1 MTVDNP
7 ELEQLKAADPVDQPL
22 AVLKLSADI
31 ASHVLIEAW
40 DSKEAIQSYNQYLAN
55 PEYENVLKASKA
67 YFTDKLQDRAVNTKI
82 GIVRISSKSKGKI
95 HDRMRD
101 VKYLAIPFIPEILLT
116 GEVGDFVPLHKD
128 RTDSAEGFFEFVK
141 IVDLESFKVLI
152 RLKVSQ
158 DSHGNLLYFLAAQ
171 KNKNPNDHIT
181 SSKLHGANPGSE
193 EHGFDSITLADS
205 TSQTGEEINIEFVEV
220 HDAAGKVVTL
230 EQLLEVLGIKG
241 FDSLNNSIDRFA
253 NQAATSTENDLA
265 EPTPG
270 QLITGQYQKGELRLA
285 GLAIEI
291 ENPAG
296 SVRKGVAADGKAW
309 ESQMTAHYG
318 YLANTI
324 GVDGDELD
332 VFVKAGT
339 SPDWNGTVYVVNQVD
354 PLTAK
359 FDEHKLVLGADSQQ
373 EAEAIYLS
381 NYEEGWQGLG
391 SIKAISI
398 QILKERINNGGTE
411 TMFDSAYVEALYAV
425 TDEDIKSSP
434 ETAVSLLNT
443 CCQIWEGLSNSNGNS
458 QGILKGRNVSV
469 KTAKGTK
476 ISTVLAVVEAA
487 SLITS
492 HDGMGAKN
500 PAFPQELQ
508 PRDRGR
514 EASQAWVQKVA
525 ANLDPDSLGRTT
537 RADTGAPIIGP
548 DMVVESGNGRTM
560 AINLAYARGQAE
572 DYRNWLIEEADYLGF
587 KAELVANFTQPVLV
601 RLRESDIDR
610 VAFTVEANQDDKLSL
625 SATERAKSDAK
636 RIDNNLI
643 QLFMPGED
651 GDLLA
656 GSNQKFIQGF
666 LKSLGDTESAQY
678 VTTDGKPT
686 QSLVARIKAA
696 VFQKAYGDER
706 LLEMVADQTRPE
718 IQNVLNAL
726 NVAAPKFIESQAF
739 DRAKTEDLSSSI
751 VDSIELSMDQKV
763 VSAIIEATNVV
774 LAAKADSQ
782 DVAEYVKQQGLFGDL
797 PSGVAEIAV
806 FISQNGRSSK
816 KLALFFKAMATY
828 IEQYMVEQQN
838 HGLFGDSEPL
848 KINAVIGHAIQKM
861 KNEYGDNVNLS
872 MFDAIDSE
880 MTALSAEQFHANLK
894 ARLQQ
899 MAATNIDEPMA
910 MPGANYAI
918 LTSAT
923 DPLVILEYA
932 YHVLLHRE
940 DPFSDDPNAI
950 NYRYKDTGYIAGAKK
965 ELALAMIR
973 DACKSG
979 QRLRVTDIDF
989 AALEENPRLAAKT
1002 IIKSNLFGKTDWQA
1016 LQEAGMDP
1024 AAGFLIEKIYASIG
1038 TEPTNALPAPVV
1050 KSIASDYVQVKQIS
1064 DIDRTSDDAL
1074 AQTRKDYARGL
1085 ETIRDFLEKAK
1096 TVEDV
1101 LQVLKDIREEL
1112 NGTQLDAEQS
1122 QAVVLLYIEYKK
1134 KDEAAKAAKKAESDL
1149 YQKFYDLR
1157 HQLNI
1162 VSNDRDS
1169 RVKRKWKPDPELE
1182 SKYTE
1187 LAGQVDLAEQAYKNY
1202 REEHP
1207 ELKTQER
1214 DVDGGIAYKNELEW
1228 EAYQFKKQIREY
1240 ERQGKVNNILN
1251 NPATRAW
1258 LSLGERFLAVVN
1270 YRGYYG
1276 SKTFAGHV
1284 TNAKTGKVKDW
1295 QWADKE
1301 KPKEPKPATKQEISF
1316 QLRIADSFERIGGK
1330 PVNVDST
1337 LALEQLVGLR
1347 AVQSGNWVLKDPNS
1361 AKFHVEQTAAAMSDM
1376 ADVLG
1381 IDVNLLGFG
1390 GRLGLAF
1397 GARGRGGKG
1406 AAAAHYEPV
1415 QRVMNI
1421 TKMRGGGA
1429 LGHEWFHAFDDV
1441 LTEMVTGKTGQVGQ
1455 FASLNSTLLPTA
1467 SLQIAMQNLLSAM
1480 LAGQVRLSQRFVY
1493 TGADVA
1499 EAKYNI
1505 SPEGRRWVSNQG
1517 LFIRTF
1523 DNATDAVLAYD
1534 EKYGGQI
1541 TKRNFKDHLRW
1552 RKMAVAYFH
1561 KGELGPKDTA
1571 MAVLKTGELRSNFAS
1586 EASILDRNVFGKYW
1600 SSIPEMSARAFQS
1613 YLEDK
1618 LASQNRK
1625 NDYLSVFADNKF
1637 HVDPLFGEM
1646 KPYPEGEERTRINA
1660 AFDALFEVI
1669 RTEKVFENA
1678 VNDQA
1683 LMDSIFGNQQAAFDS
1698 WLADGHY
1705 EQISIGELKQHP
1717 LVNRLKEKQPAKNAP
1732 ILVQQTHSGNLLLI
1746 VGVKVLEQLE
1756 IQGDEFVPAI
1766 ILDVREGFNDKVL
1779 QKVLSK
1785 YTGSLDAK
1793 IFAADAEQLVEQLSV
1808 NSLHGFDSVSMIEIE
1823 ELKQEQDP
1831 VAVLRACLAI
1841 ISQMDIGV
1849 EKLPIEKLLAK
1860 HDQFIRLAQEG
1871 KITVEE
1877 WKQNYYTFLDNIE
1890 VLQDYLNSQKVKE
1903 LLDLGGAYFTSRYR
1917 GEKKDRIV
1925 KALVQ
1930 NYLQEYSLNSVVS
1943 YTWGQTFEDAIKEII
1958 ENGTQQ
1964 NIDDY
1969 AKEYA
1974 DLLQEHQDKIAG
1986 MEDPQTLDDF
1996 QRLLSVQRQEGLT
2009 FNQFYLGLTPE
2020 QRARMDILSA
2030 ELSAGKKEA
2039 ERKAQS
2045 VNYSGEVAGAT
2056 IHATQHTR
2064 DGHDIWTVVLDKR
2077 LEREDYQAAVG
2088 NAKRL
2093 NGYYSSYRGGGAIPG
2108 FVFRSEEEAKAFV
2121 ALVAGD
2127 AQGAQA
2133 LVDQQQSVYE
2143 DNKAQSTIER
2153 LRSMADSLEQR
2164 SSEELDS
2171 KRKVNTARRL
2181 RMARAIEDR
2190 SRANIADAETMRNLS
2205 SAIENKSVK
2214 FLGNLRARTQLDFM
2228 NSMLRRAK
2236 WKEKQAN
2243 PDKCTELEGSGVK
2256 YPPLT
2261 TDTASYVEFPN
2272 FGLYRSEWAI
2282 IGRQLVEN
2290 KGTKQI
2296 GANLLKIAD
2305 DMTKEYLSWLKT
2317 NYMQVTTTK
2326 GDGSAAIYE
2335 ASKAE
2340 IEYAIQRA
2348 GKKGKVVPY
2357 QVKRGIYAIILA
2369 PELAKERGLWM
2380 GDDDKLIQVNADF
2393 GNQIIDAI
2401 KKAGINMPWQLQ
2413 VAQDQ
2418 QNALTRLGITSPA
2431 MLRAALREFISLK
2444 VAPQEPDEIKELERD
2459 MIGREKDGLDFFPT
2473 PDSAAMDMIQMAQL
2487 GPDMKVLEPSAG
2499 MGHIAEKIRAAGVEP
2514 DVIEYSGP
2522 RRELLE
2528 KKGFTVIGEDFM
2540 RVTQDTMVDDEPI
2553 GLYDRIIM
2561 NPPFSNRQD
2570 AEHVQHAYDL
2580 LKPGG
2585 RIVAIMGEGVFYGQD
2600 GKAKAFRNWLDSVNG
2615 ESEKLPDKTFM
2626 DASLPVTTG
2635 ANARIVVIRK

>member
-7 ELEQLKAADPVDQPL
+7 ESSELELLKAAEPSDQPL
-22 AVLKLSADI
+22 AVLKLSAEI
-31 ASHVLIEAW
+31 ASHTLIEAW
-40 DSKEAIQSYNQYLAN
+40 DSKEAIQTYNQYLAN

-82 GIVRISSKSKGKI
+82 GLVRISSKSKGKI

-101 VKYLAIPFIPEILLT
+101 VKYLAIPFIPEILLA
-116 GEVGDFVPLHKD
+116 GDVGDFVPLHKD
-128 RTDSAEGFFEFVK
+128 RTDSAEGFYEFVK
-141 IVDLESFKVLI
+141 LVDLEAFKVLV

-181 SSKLHGANPGSE
+181 SSGLHGANPGSVE
-193 EHGFDSITLADS
+193 NGFDAISHEDS

-220 HDAAGKVVTL
+220 QDATGKVVPMD
-230 EQLLEVLGIKG
+230 QLLEVLGIKG
-241 FDSLNNSIDRFA
+241 FDHVNNPSVDPFA
-253 NQAATSTENDLA
+253 NQAATSSDTDLPQ
-265 EPTPG
+265 PTPG
-270 QLITGQYQKGELRLA
+270 QLIAGHYTKGEFHLA

-296 SVRKGVAADGKAW
+296 SVRKGVAVDGVAW

-339 SPDWNGTVYVVNQVD
+339 SPDWNGTVYVVKQVD
-354 PLTAK
+354 PLTGK
-359 FDEHKLVLGADSQQ
+359 FDEHKLVFGADSQVD
-373 EAEAIYLS
+373 AESIYLS
-381 NYEEGWQGLG
+381 NYEDGWQGLG
-391 SIKAISI
+391 SIKPISI
-398 QILKERINNGGTE
+398 QLLKERINNGGTE
-411 TMFDSAYVEALYAV
+411 IMFDSTNVEALYAL
-425 TDEDIKSSP
+425 TDEEIKSSP

-443 CCQIWEGLSNSNGNS
+443 CCLIWEGLSNNNGNS
-458 QGILKGRNVSV
+458 QGFIKGRNVTV

-476 ISTVLAVVEAA
+476 ISTVLAVVEAT

-572 DYRNWLIEEADYLGF
+572 EYRKWLIEEADYLGF
-587 KAELVANFTQPVLV
+587 KAELVAKFTQPVLV

-636 RIDNNLI
+636 RIDDNLI

-751 VDSIELSMDQKV
+751 VDSIELSMDQQV
-763 VSAIIEATNVV
+763 VDAIIEATNVV
-774 LAAKADSQ
+774 LAAKSDNQ

-797 PSGVAEIAV
+797 PEGVAEIAV

-848 KINAVIGHAIQKM
+848 KINAVIGHAIQKI

-872 MFDAIDSE
+872 M
-880 MTALSAEQFHANLK
+880 
-894 ARLQQ
+894 
-899 MAATNIDEPMA
+899 
-910 MPGANYAI
+910 
-918 LTSAT
+918 
-923 DPLVILEYA
+923 
-932 YHVLLHRE
+932 
-940 DPFSDDPNAI
+940 
-950 NYRYKDTGYIAGAKK
+950 
-965 ELALAMIR
+965 
-973 DACKSG
+973 
-979 QRLRVTDIDF
+979 
-989 AALEENPRLAAKT
+989 
-1002 IIKSNLFGKTDWQA
+1002 
-1016 LQEAGMDP
+1016 
-1024 AAGFLIEKIYASIG
+1024 
-1038 TEPTNALPAPVV
+1038 
-1050 KSIASDYVQVKQIS
+1050 
-1064 DIDRTSDDAL
+1064 
-1074 AQTRKDYARGL
+1074 
-1085 ETIRDFLEKAK
+1085 
-1096 TVEDV
+1096 
-1101 LQVLKDIREEL
+1101 
-1112 NGTQLDAEQS
+1112 
-1122 QAVVLLYIEYKK
+1122 
-1134 KDEAAKAAKKAESDL
+1134 
-1149 YQKFYDLR
+1149 
-1157 HQLNI
+1157 
-1162 VSNDRDS
+1162 
-1169 RVKRKWKPDPELE
+1169 
-1182 SKYTE
+1182 
-1187 LAGQVDLAEQAYKNY
+1187 
-1202 REEHP
+1202 
-1207 ELKTQER
+1207 
-1214 DVDGGIAYKNELEW
+1214 
-1228 EAYQFKKQIREY
+1228 
-1240 ERQGKVNNILN
+1240 
-1251 NPATRAW
+1251 
-1258 LSLGERFLAVVN
+1258 
-1270 YRGYYG
+1270 
-1276 SKTFAGHV
+1276 
-1284 TNAKTGKVKDW
+1284 
-1295 QWADKE
+1295 
-1301 KPKEPKPATKQEISF
+1301 
-1316 QLRIADSFERIGGK
+1316 
-1330 PVNVDST
+1330 
-1337 LALEQLVGLR
+1337 
-1347 AVQSGNWVLKDPNS
+1347 
-1361 AKFHVEQTAAAMSDM
+1361 
-1376 ADVLG
+1376 
-1381 IDVNLLGFG
+1381 
-1390 GRLGLAF
+1390 
-1397 GARGRGGKG
+1397 
-1406 AAAAHYEPV
+1406 
-1415 QRVMNI
+1415 
-1421 TKMRGGGA
+1421 
-1429 LGHEWFHAFDDV
+1429 
-1441 LTEMVTGKTGQVGQ
+1441 
-1455 FASLNSTLLPTA
+1455 
-1467 SLQIAMQNLLSAM
+1467 
-1480 LAGQVRLSQRFVY
+1480 
-1493 TGADVA
+1493 
-1499 EAKYNI
+1499 
-1505 SPEGRRWVSNQG
+1505 
-1517 LFIRTF
+1517 
-1523 DNATDAVLAYD
+1523 
-1534 EKYGGQI
+1534 
-1541 TKRNFKDHLRW
+1541 
-1552 RKMAVAYFH
+1552 
-1561 KGELGPKDTA
+1561 
-1571 MAVLKTGELRSNFAS
+1571 
-1586 EASILDRNVFGKYW
+1586 
-1600 SSIPEMSARAFQS
+1600 
-1613 YLEDK
+1613 
-1618 LASQNRK
+1618 
-1625 NDYLSVFADNKF
+1625 
-1637 HVDPLFGEM
+1637 
-1646 KPYPEGEERTRINA
+1646 
-1660 AFDALFEVI
+1660 
-1669 RTEKVFENA
+1669 
-1678 VNDQA
+1678 
-1683 LMDSIFGNQQAAFDS
+1683 FDS

-1705 EQISIGELKQHP
+1705 EQISIGDLKQHP

-1756 IQGDEFVPAI
+1756 IQGDEFAPAI
-1766 ILDVREGFNDKVL
+1766 ILDARQGFTDKVL
-1779 QKVLSK
+1779 QKVMSK
-1785 YTGSLDAK
+1785 YAGSLDARV
-1793 IFAADAEQLVEQLSV
+1793 FAADAEQLVEQLSV
-1808 NSLHGFDSVSMIEIE
+1808 NSLHGFDAVSTVEIE

-1841 ISQMDIGV
+1841 ISQMDIGI
-1849 EKLPIEKLLAK
+1849 EKLPVEKLLAK
-1860 HDQFIRLAQEG
+1860 HDQFVRLAQEG

-1903 LLDLGGAYFTSRYR
+1903 LLDLGGAYFSSRYR

-1930 NYLQEYSLNSVVS
+1930 NYLQEYALSSVVS

-1964 NIDDY
+1964 NIDDF
-1969 AKEYA
+1969 AKEYS
-1974 DLLQEHQDKIAG
+1974 DLLQAHQDKIAG

-1996 QRLLSVQRQEGLT
+1996 QRLLSFQREKGLT

-2030 ELSAGKKEA
+2030 ELSLGNQEA

-2045 VNYSGEVAGAT
+2045 VNYNGEVAGAT

-2064 DGHDIWTVVLDKR
+2064 DGHDIWTVELDKR

-2088 NAKRL
+2088 NAKKL

-2108 FVFRSEEEAKAFV
+2108 FVFRSEGEAKAFV

-2127 AQGAQA
+2127 SQGAQA

-2164 SSEELDS
+2164 SSAELDTN
-2171 KRKVNTARRL
+2171 RKVNTARRI

-2190 SRANIADAETMRNLS
+2190 SRANIADAETMRNLAN
-2205 SAIENKSVK
+2205 AIENKSVK

-2305 DMTKEYLSWLKT
+2305 DMTKEYLTWLKA
-2317 NYMQVTTTK
+2317 NYLQVTTAK

-2357 QVKRGIYAIILA
+2357 QVKRGMYAIILA
-2369 PELAKERGLWM
+2369 PELAKERGLWV
-2380 GDDDKLIQVNADF
+2380 GDDDKLIQVKADF
-2393 GNQIIDAI
+2393 GNEIIDAI
-2401 KKAGINMPWQLQ
+2401 KKAGINMPWQLK
-2413 VAQDQ
+2413 VSQDQ
-2418 QNALTRLGITSPA
+2418 QNALNRLRITSPA

-2473 PDSAAMDMIQMAQL
+2473 PDSTAMDMIQMAQL

-2499 MGHIAEKIRAAGVEP
+2499 MGHIAEKIRAFGVEP

-2528 KKGFTVIGEDFM
+2528 KKGFTVIGDDFM
-2540 RVTQDTMVDDEPI
+2540 RVTQDTLVDDEPI

-2600 GKAKAFRNWLDSVNG
+2600 AKAKAFRNWLDSVNG

-2626 DASLPVTTG
+2626 DASLPVNTG
-2635 ANARIVVIRK
+2635 ASARIVVINK